1 VATAT
6 VSNITNFGGS
16 ASGADAGWGDIG
28 GGPGGGQNT
37 DDFIEGTDSF
47 GGRKTAT
54 GRGLAYTAGAG
65 VDMSTTSTHIYTW
78 INCKSIGA
86 LDLISNGGLTLRVG
100 SSATNYRSFYIG
112 GSDTVKAGWQ
122 VYVIDPTKTGSVAD
136 TGTPDM
142 TSVTYIGLELILASA
157 VGGTS
162 DNILMDVIRYTT
174 GPYVTGGTTG
184 DRLLW
189 SDIAATD
196 ASNAYGIIQERSG
209 VYFAAG
215 QLALGAPAATAGDC
229 YLDDGGQ
236 VVVWEPKEY
245 HNGTAVVSS
254 LATDFNSFVI
264 QEGTGTTDI
273 EDGNLVGTGD
283 DRSGTGG
290 SVFQKATEG
299 ILGAAN
305 TNDLRLSVEGAIT
318 AIDFHGS
325 TFKRFDRSVTLSN
338 DATDGPNHVFAGCVF
353 TESEQVVANR
363 PVYRNCVFS
372 SYSGTDAAFLWNA
385 NVNIKNS
392 RFLANTDGTNDPAG
406 IEHPNTGTFTHDGLT
421 FSGNDFDVYNS
432 SGGLVTI
439 NVTNGS
445 NTSTD
450 RTPVGTTTINVSV
463 PVSFTAIESDGSA
476 IQAVRVT
483 AYLVAD
489 NSEVINTTTDAS
501 GVASTSFSGTTPA
514 DVYYRL
520 RKSSP
525 GATKYVNLSGLD
537 TIASSTGLSVKRTM
551 REDDTADPSL

>member
-1 VATAT
+1 
-6 VSNITNFGGS
+6 
-16 ASGADAGWGDIG
+16 
-28 GGPGGGQNT
+28 
-37 DDFIEGTDSF
+37 
-47 GGRKTAT
+47 
-54 GRGLAYTAGAG
+54 
-65 VDMSTTSTHIYTW
+65 
-78 INCKSIGA
+78 
-86 LDLISNGGLTLRVG
+86 
-100 SSATNYRSFYIG
+100 
-112 GSDTVKAGWQ
+112 
-122 VYVIDPTKTGSVAD
+122 
-136 TGTPDM
+136 
-142 TSVTYIGLELILASA
+142 
-157 VGGTS
+157 
-162 DNILMDVIRYTT
+162 
-174 GPYVTGGTTG
+174 
-184 DRLLW
+184 LLW

-215 QLALGAPAATAGDC
+215 QVALGAPAATAGDC
-229 YLDDGGQ
+229 YLDDSGQ

-245 HNGTAVVSS
+245 HNGTAVVTA
-254 LATDFNSFVI
+254 LATDFNALVI
-264 QEGTGTTDI
+264 QEGTGTTDV

-283 DRSGTGG
+283 ARSGTGG

-305 TNDLRLSVEGAIT
+305 TNDLRLSIEGAIT
-318 AIDFHGS
+318 AVDFHGS
-325 TFKRFDRSVTLSN
+325 TFKRFDR
-338 DATDGPNHVFAGCVF
+338 ATDGPNHVFAGCVF

-392 RFLANTDGTNDPAG
+392 SFLANTDGTNDPAG

-450 RTPVGTTTINVSV
+450 RTPTGTTTINVSV
-463 PVSFTAIESDGSA
+463 PVSFTAIDSDGSA

-514 DVYYRL
+514 DVYYRF